1 MQLDNRMDIVLEAHE
16 KDFLAAYRKHM
27 IAVQK
32 ELSDLKN
39 KGTDTE
45 LQLK

>member
-1 MQLDNRMDIVLEAHE
+1 LQLDNRMDIVLEAHE
-16 KDFLAAYRKHM
+16 KDFLAAYRKLM